1 MKSYRAIIFFISS
14 FCLTVSAATV
24 DWPQFRGPT
33 GQGISQAINP
43 PLQWGPETNVVWK
56 TEIPGRGWSSPV
68 VFDGKI
74 VVTTGMDKAVDG
86 FHELKVIKV
95 DAETGMIVWDN
106 TVLWASKAEAADK
119 HSKNSLA
126 SSTALIDGGV
136 IYAHFGHMGT
146 VALNFEDGEIV
157 WKQKV
162 VYSSQ
167 HGSGSS
173 PVLVDGLL
181 VFNTDGV
188 KAPMVTALH
197 ADTGKIAWQTVRSHK
212 VKNKFSFSTP
222 LVIDNRGRREIISP
236 GSGMVG
242 AYRPSDGKELWRV
255 TYPMGFSLTT
265 RPIFVDD
272 RVYLST
278 GFLRPSFYAIRV
290 DGATG
295 DLTNSHVEWKY
306 HKSMPKTPSPIF
318 ALGSV
323 LTLEDGGRLQS
334 LDGQTGELRWRQ
346 PLKGKFSASPVLVGD
361 LLYCISE
368 EGLCVVIRLRQDG
381 CEILSEIELGERAL
395 ASPAL
400 VDNAL
405 YIRTHPHLW
414 KISQ

>member
-1 MKSYRAIIFFISS
+1 MKSYRAINFFLLS
-14 FCLTVSAATV
+14 FCVTVSGSTV
-24 DWPQFRGPT
+24 DWPEFRGPT
-33 GQGISQAINP
+33 GQGISRAINP
-43 PLQWGPETNVVWK
+43 PLQWGPEKNVVWK

-68 VFDGKI
+68 VVDGKI
-74 VVTTGMDKAVDG
+74 VLTSGMDEAVDG
-86 FHELKVIKV
+86 FHELKVIQV
-95 DAETGMIVWDN
+95 DAETGMIVWDK
-106 TVLWASKAEAADK
+106 TVLRGSKVEGGDK
-119 HSKNSLA
+119 HPKNSLA
-126 SSTALIDGGV
+126 SATALIDGGV
-136 IYAHFGHMGT
+136 IYAHFGPMGT
-146 VALNFEDGEIV
+146 VALNFEDGEV
-157 WKQKV
+157 LWKQKV
-162 VYSSQ
+162 AYTSQ

-188 KAPMVTALH
+188 KAPKVTALH
-197 ADTGKIAWQTVRSHK
+197 ADTGKLAWRTARSHTVR
-212 VKNKFSFSTP
+212 NNFSFSTP
-222 LVIDNRGRREIISP
+222 LVIDNRGRKEIISP

-255 TYPMGFSLTT
+255 TYPMGFSLTP
-265 RPIFVDD
+265 RPIFEED

-278 GFLRPSFYAIRV
+278 GFLRPSLYAIRV

-306 HKSMPKTPSPIF
+306 SRSMPKTPSPIF
-318 ALGSV
+318 AMGGV
-323 LTLEDGGRLQS
+323 LTLEDDGRLQC
-334 LDGQTGELRWRQ
+334 LDAQTGELRWRK
-346 PLKGKFSASPVLVGD
+346 PLRGKFSASPVLVGD

-368 EGLCVVIRLRQDG
+368 EGLCVVIRLRLDE
-381 CEILSEIELGERAL
+381 CEILSEIDLEERAL

>member
-1 MKSYRAIIFFISS
+1 MKSFRAISFFLLS
-14 FCLTVSAATV
+14 FCLTVSASTV

-33 GQGISQAINP
+33 GQGISRALNP
-43 PLQWGPETNVVWK
+43 PLEWGPEKNVVWK

-68 VFDGKI
+68 VVDGRI
-74 VVTTGMDKAVDG
+74 VLTSGKDEAVDG
-86 FHELKVIKV
+86 FHELRVIQV
-95 DAETGMIVWDN
+95 DAETGMIVWDKS
-106 TVLWASKAEAADK
+106 VLRVSKGEGSDK
-119 HSKNSLA
+119 HPKNSLA
-126 SSTALIDGGV
+126 SATALIDGGV
-136 IYAHFGHMGT
+136 IYAHFGPMGT
-146 VALNFEDGEIV
+146 VALDFEDGEV
-157 WKQKV
+157 LWKQKIA
-162 VYSSQ
+162 YTSQ

-188 KAPMVTALH
+188 KAPRVTALH
-197 ADTGKIAWQTVRSHK
+197 ADTGKLAWRTARSHK
-212 VKNKFSFSTP
+212 VRNNFSFSTP

-255 TYPMGFSLTT
+255 TYPMGFSLTP
-265 RPIFVDD
+265 RPIFVED
-272 RVYLST
+272 RVYMST
-278 GFLRPSFYAIRV
+278 GFMRPSLYAIRV

-295 DLTNSHVEWKY
+295 DLTKSHVEWKY
-306 HKSMPKTPSPIF
+306 SRSMPKTPSPLF
-318 ALGSV
+318 AMGGV
-323 LTLEDGGRLQS
+323 LTLEDDGRLQS
-334 LDGQTGELRWRQ
+334 VDAQTGELRWRK
-346 PLKGKFSASPVLVGD
+346 PLRGKFSASPVLVGE

-368 EGLCVVIRLRQDG
+368 EGLCFVIRLRQDE
-381 CEILSEIELGERAL
+381 CEILSEIDLGERAL